1 MNRRAFGLAL
11 ASAALLVAAGC
22 SDGAAEEER
31 ASPLSASKSAVR
43 DRRIASPQLQ
53 ELTGL
58 SHLPLPADDGAI
70 GASLRR
76 HYPRDL
82 LAQQASGSVL
92 VDIDLDE
99 RGIVQDVQA
108 VQRASL
114 PNPAD
119 EHRMVVRERVNGQVV
134 EREATLKYDSRFDPA
149 AEAAL
154 REVRFLPALKNGQAV
169 PFTLRMTVEF
179 APPQA

>member
-1 MNRRAFGLAL
+1 MNRHVFWLAL
-11 ASAALLVAAGC
+11 ASAAFLVMTGCGEGAAG
-22 SDGAAEEER
+22 GER
-31 ASPLSASKSAVR
+31 ASPLSASKSAVQ
-43 DRRIASPQLQ
+43 DRRIASAQLQ

-58 SHLPLPADDGAI
+58 SHLPSPADDGAI

-82 LAQQASGSVL
+82 LAQRIRGSVL
-92 VDIDLDE
+92 VDIRLDD

-114 PNPAD
+114 PNRAD
-119 EHRMVVRERVNGQVV
+119 EHRMVVRERVDGQVV
-134 EREATLKYDSRFDPA
+134 EREVALKYDSRFGPA

-154 REVRFLPALKNGQAV
+154 RVVRFLPALKDGRAV

-179 APPQA
+179 SPPQA

>member
-1 MNRRAFGLAL
+1 MSRRAFGLAL
-11 ASAALLVAAGC
+11 ASAALLVVTGC
-22 SDGAAEEER
+22 GDGAAEDER
-31 ASPLSASKSAVR
+31 ASPLSASKSAVH
-43 DRRIASPQLQ
+43 DRRIASAQLQ

-58 SHLPLPADDGAI
+58 SHLPSPAVDGAI

-82 LAQQASGSVL
+82 LAQRISGSVL
-92 VDIDLDE
+92 VDIRLDE
-99 RGIVQDVQA
+99 RGIVQDVDA
-108 VQRASL
+108 VPRASL

-119 EHRMVVRERVNGQVV
+119 EARMVVRERVNGQIV
-134 EREATLKYDSRFDPA
+134 EREVTLKYDSRFDPA

-154 REVRFLPALKNGQAV
+154 RDVRFLPAQKNGQAV

-179 APPQA
+179 SPPEA

>member
-1 MNRRAFGLAL
+1 MNRRAFGLGL
-11 ASAALLVAAGC
+11 ASAAFLVVTGC
-22 SDGAAEEER
+22 GGGAVDEER

-43 DRRIASPQLQ
+43 DRRIASPKLQ

-58 SHLPLPADDGAI
+58 SHLPMPADDRAI

-82 LAQQASGSVL
+82 LAQRRSGSVL
-92 VDIDLDE
+92 VDIMLDD
-99 RGIVQDVQA
+99 RGIVQDIQA
-108 VQRASL
+108 VPRASL
-114 PNPAD
+114 PTSAD
-119 EHRMVVRERVNGQVV
+119 EHRMMVRERVNGQLV
-134 EREATLKYDSRFDPA
+134 EREATLTYDPRFDPA

-154 REVRFLPALKNGQAV
+154 HEVRFLPALKNGRAV